1 MFEIGNS
8 LREARERQ
16 GRTFPDLERTTQI
29 RSRYLKAIEDED
41 FSAIPALA
49 YTRGFLRVYAEE
61 LGLDGQLYI
70 DEFNSRFAV
79 SEEGGAPFRRHES
92 RPSARRSRR
101 IASLAVVITIATIAV
116 LALALI
122 FAFTSTKKPNQQTGS
137 RSTTNSSG
145 TKSARTTTL
154 KITAVHGDVYVETHT
169 GGRGGELL
177 FGGTLVRGHSRTFKA
192 TRLWIKVNAAQNVR
206 WTLPGGISYNSVNR
220 VGPATVLF
228 TPSGQKFLTG

>member
-1 MFEIGNS
+1 VFEIGNS

-29 RSRYLKAIEDED
+29 RSRYLKALEEEN

-49 YTRGFLRVYAEE
+49 YTRGFLRVYADE

-79 SEEGGAPFRRHES
+79 SEEAGAPFRRREN

-101 IASLAVVITIATIAV
+101 IASVAVVLALGTIAV
-116 LALALI
+116 LLSLFI
-122 FAFTSTKKPNQQTGS
+122 FAFTSNTPPPRTVS
-137 RSTTNSSG
+137 RSTANSSQ
-145 TKSARTTTL
+145 TKPARTMTL
-154 KITAVHGDVYVETHT
+154 TITAVHGDVSVEAHT
-169 GGRGGELL
+169 GGQGGDLL

-192 TRLWIKVNAAQNVR
+192 TRLWIKVTAAQNVR

-228 TPSGQKFLTG
+228 TPSGHKFLTG